1 MNICNIVIS
10 DVIDGKF
17 SDIAS
22 GPTVKNKKN
31 DLKLEKAIKGTTFFK
46 SLSLNI
52 QNIIIK
58 EATPY
63 KRNHKVKN
71 YMIGNNTTALSF
83 AKAKADELGYKTI
96 LYSSKVQ
103 GEASLIGKKIAKRA
117 LNIAAREKKSVCLIF
132 GGESTVK
139 VKGNGVGGRN
149 MELALSFAIGI
160 SGEKKIHGLFAGT
173 DGIDGNTNS
182 AGAYCDSKT
191 VIKASAMGIDAK
203 SFLKNNDSYNF
214 FRKLKSLKITGN
226 TGCNVNDIGII
237 LIDF

>member
-1 MNICNIVIS
+1 MQYSHIRR
-10 DVIDGKF
+10 IDGKF

-31 DLKLEKAIKGTTFFK
+31 DLKLEKTIKDTTFFK

-117 LNIAAREKKSVCLIF
+117 LNIAAREKKIRMF
-132 GGESTVK
+132 
-139 VKGNGVGGRN
+139 NIWGRIN
-149 MELALSFAIGI
+149 CYG
-160 SGEKKIHGLFAGT
+160 
-173 DGIDGNTNS
+173 
-182 AGAYCDSKT
+182 
-191 VIKASAMGIDAK
+191 
-203 SFLKNNDSYNF
+203 
-214 FRKLKSLKITGN
+214 
-226 TGCNVNDIGII
+226 
-237 LIDF
+237 